1 MPLETMEIC
10 PVPPKMSRPVSRP
23 PLGPGSLVK
32 TSPRVLHSE
41 HDGRVIVLHPEGDL
55 CFTLSAVATRL
66 WRILSVARRIEDL
79 PIHLARDGA
88 EPVGFAEISA
98 WLERMVSYGMI
109 DVEPSTDQGS
119 RRLPIGE
126 LGKVARA
133 HQSVRMHRQLT
144 DDQAP

>member
-1 MPLETMEIC
+1 MPLETMELC
-10 PVPPKMSRPVSRP
+10 PVPPKTRQYTSHP
-23 PLGPGSLVK
+23 PLGPESRVK
-32 TSPRVLHSE
+32 TSPKVLHSE
-41 HDGRVIVLHPEGDL
+41 HEGRVIVLHPEGDL

-66 WRILSVARRIEDL
+66 WRILSVARKVEDL

-109 DVEPSTDQGS
+109 DVEPSTHQAS
-119 RRLPIGE
+119 RRLPVGE
-126 LGKVARA
+126 LGQVARA
-133 HQSVRMHRQLT
+133 HQSARMYRQLT